1 MAKKSTSP
9 AKRSDTGA
17 RVRRSPVALDACGMA
32 TAVDVLG
39 DRWSLLV
46 LRSALYGVSRF
57 EDFQA
62 ELKVA
67 RGVLSDRLAALVDAG
82 LLAKVGYQE
91 SGDRPR
97 SEYRPTGAARE
108 LGLVFAALQA
118 WGDRWL
124 RRAAPPISPRD
135 TRTGKKVRVVFAT
148 DDGEVVPANCV
159 GMG

>member
-1 MAKKSTSP
+1 MTKKSSLSS
-9 AKRSDTGA
+9 KRPEDGA
-17 RVRRSPVALDACGMA
+17 RVRRSPVELDDCGMVS
-32 TAVDVLG
+32 AVDVLG

-82 LLAKVGYQE
+82 LLEKVGYQE

-97 SEYRPTGAARE
+97 SEYRPTRSARE
-108 LGLVFAALQA
+108 LALVFAALQA

-124 RRAAPPISPRD
+124 RQAAPPLCPRD
-135 TRTGKKVRVVFAT
+135 TRTGKRVRVVFAT
-148 DDGEVVPANCV
+148 DDGEVVPAKAV